1 MLSAKRSRTALLCF
15 AVLFDSFA
23 SASFQGVAQNKSQEG
38 ARHPLFVV
46 RERVHPLIGSLNCPQ
61 GQVVYGI
68 SYSVITAFTD
78 GKGTNVVWSIPP
90 CSDPARARDWT
101 APADGKAQNFALSQS
116 ALAQLRSFLD
126 RPEVKQLR
134 DFMNAGGGVGDYDIE
149 IYRASGVQRI
159 PIMSLMPEHD
169 ELKRDPTLL
178 QLICKAKEIGGDE
191 RPHWCPNP
199 PQAEPV
205 GAR

>member
-1 MLSAKRSRTALLCF
+1 MWSAKRSRTALLCF
-15 AVLFDSFA
+15 AALFESFT
-23 SASFQGVAQNKSQEG
+23 SASFQGVAQNKSQETT
-38 ARHPLFVV
+38 RYPLLVV

-61 GQVVYGI
+61 GRVVYGI
-68 SYSVITAFTD
+68 SYSVITVFTD
-78 GKGTNVVWSIPP
+78 GKGTNIVWSVPP
-90 CSDPARARDWT
+90 CSDPARAGDWT

-126 RPEVKQLR
+126 RPEVAQLR
-134 DFMNAGGGVGDYDIE
+134 DFMNASVGVGDYDIE
-149 IYRASGVQRI
+149 IHRASGVQRI
-159 PIMSLMPEHD
+159 PVMSLMPEHD
-169 ELKRDPTLL
+169 ELKRDPTLFL
-178 QLICKAKEIGGDE
+178 LICKAKGIGGDK